1 MNNKVMEYTKDLS
14 IVISLYNE
22 EESLRELVGWIEKV
36 MSAGSYDYE
45 IIMVDDGSTDDS
57 WSVIRELSTAN
68 PAIRGISF
76 RRNYGKSAALYH
88 GFAAASGRVVV
99 TMDAD
104 LQDSPEE
111 IPELYRMVTE
121 EGWDI
126 VSGWK
131 KQRFDNKLTKNL
143 PSKLYNWTA
152 RKVTGI
158 RLHDMNC
165 GLKAYRGEVVKNIEV
180 YGEMHRYIPYLAKN
194 AGFARITEKPVQHQK
209 RKYGVSKFGL
219 ERFVNG
225 LLDLI
230 SLWFLS
236 RFGKKPM
243 HFFGFT
249 GILMFLAG
257 GIAAIW
263 VIVEKL
269 VQQAQ
274 GLLYRPVT
282 DQPLFYLG
290 LVAVLLGF
298 QLFLAG
304 FICEMVS
311 RNSSER
317 NNYKIRE
324 EI

>member
-1 MNNKVMEYTKDLS
+1 MTKEYRKDLS

-22 EESLRELVGWIEKV
+22 EESLPELLQWIDKV
-36 MSAGSYDYE
+36 MKSEGYDYE
-45 IIMVDDGSTDDS
+45 IIMVDDGSTDNS
-57 WSVIRELSTAN
+57 WNVIRKLSSSDHN
-68 PAIRGISF
+68 IKGISF

-88 GFAAASGRVVV
+88 GFKAATGRVVV

-121 EGWDI
+121 EGYDI

-152 RKVTGI
+152 RKITGI
-158 RLHDMNC
+158 KLHDMNC
-165 GLKAYRGEVVKNIEV
+165 GLKAYRNEVVKNIEV

-194 AGFARITEKPVQHQK
+194 AGFSRITEKPVQHQK
-209 RKYGVSKFGL
+209 RKYGTSKFGI
-219 ERFVNG
+219 ERFING
-225 LLDLI
+225 FLDLI

-236 RFGKKPM
+236 TFGKKPM

-249 GILMFLAG
+249 GILMFVAG
-257 GIAAIW
+257 GILAIW
-263 VIVEKL
+263 VIAEKL
-269 VQQAQ
+269 IQQSQ
-274 GLLYRPVT
+274 GLNFRPVT
-282 DQPLFYLG
+282 EQPLFYLA
-290 LVAVLLGF
+290 LVAVILGF
-298 QLFLAG
+298 QLFLTG
-304 FICEMVS
+304 FLGEMIS
-311 RNSSER
+311 RNSQER
-317 NNYKIRE
+317 NQYNIRE

>member
-1 MNNKVMEYTKDLS
+1 MEYTKDLS
-14 IVISLYNE
+14 IVISLFNE
-22 EESLRELVGWIEKV
+22 EESLHELVKWIEDV
-36 MSAGSYDYE
+36 MTREGYVYE
-45 IIMVDDGSTDDS
+45 IIMVDDGSKDAS
-57 WSVIRELSTAN
+57 WKVVEELSAKN
-68 PAIRGISF
+68 PCIRGISF

-88 GFAAASGRVVV
+88 GFKAAEGRVVV

-111 IPELYRMVTE
+111 IPEMYRMVIE
-121 EGWDI
+121 DGYDI

-131 KQRFDNKLTKNL
+131 KQRFDNKLTKNI
-143 PSKLYNWTA
+143 PSKLYNATA
-152 RKVTGI
+152 RWVTGI
-158 RLHDMNC
+158 KLHDMNC
-165 GLKAYRGEVVKNIEV
+165 GLKAYRNEVVKNIEV

-194 AGFARITEKPVQHQK
+194 AGFDKITEKPVQHQK

-225 LLDLI
+225 FLDLI

-257 GIAAIW
+257 AILAIW
-263 VIVEKL
+263 VIAEKL
-269 VQQAQ
+269 IQQSH

-282 DQPLFYLG
+282 EQPLFYLA
-290 LVAVLLGF
+290 LVAVILGF

-311 RNSSER
+311 RNSTER